1 MLIFVS
7 FDSISYILP
16 CTLQLVDK
24 RDVTFE
30 KTAIKA
36 FTGQGQSVGGDEQPS
51 RLIPSI
57 VHKSAVSS
65 AEKST
70 SVIESSIPG
79 KFC

>member
-1 MLIFVS
+1 MTLV
-7 FDSISYILP
+7 SYILSLV
-16 CTLQLVDK
+16 LQLVDK